1 MLRELQELIFFSF
14 LFHQKFWPI
23 VKMDFLALVR
33 SFEKKEI
40 NIARLNYAL
49 ITQISKEE
57 ETKTLKKFRPIS
69 LSNYSFNFFSKAM
82 NNRLVLICDRLLAS
96 NQTTL

>member
-1 MLRELQELIFFSF
+1 
-14 LFHQKFWPI
+14 
-23 VKMDFLALVR
+23 MDFLALVR

-69 LSNYSFNFFSKAM
+69 LSNYSFNFFF
-82 NNRLVLICDRLLAS
+82 
-96 NQTTL
+96 